1 MVCGE
6 RIKYL
11 NNVTIE
17 KNFKTAR
24 NIVAVGFKFY
34 VLVTFF

>member
-1 MVCGE
+1 MVCRE

-11 NNVTIE
+11 NNVISE

-34 VLVTFF
+34 VMMTFF